1 MMSIFKNDRETKR
14 MIFNVY
20 ADLADRIDHARERSK
35 SFDKRLDVDT
45 CINKALEKF
54 LHKAEKKLEELEREH
69 RDKSPRLA
77 ARPDPNASAPDND
90 DSSEPTA

>member
-1 MMSIFKNDRETKR
+1 MSIFKNDRETKR

-20 ADLADRIDHARERSK
+20 IDVAERLDKARELSR

-54 LHKAEKKLEELEREH
+54 LHKAEKKLEEMQRANKD
-69 RDKSPRLA
+69 RPCRAAPSSPDSGQDA
-77 ARPDPNASAPDND
+77 TPDPAG
-90 DSSEPTA
+90 